1 MVLTLSFCLL
11 TGDPFFRLTPSWKD
25 GSKWCTFHRVADYL
39 RGPCGYLGVM
49 QGWLR
54 PQGGVRQGAVGGQQ
68 ERPSCKCPQHH
79 PCRRPLYLDHAGPHA
94 GDLAPGRWAD
104 LQKWRDLMQ
113 PYLLC
118 PGAPLPQCSQGW
130 SSSVSNPIP
139 TPDCLS
145 AKHTP

>member
-1 MVLTLSFCLL
+1 MQVSPASPLPTSPSF
-11 TGDPFFRLTPSWKD
+11 
-25 GSKWCTFHRVADYL
+25 
-39 RGPCGYLGVM
+39 GP
-49 QGWLR
+49 R
-54 PQGGVRQGAVGGQQ
+54 
-68 ERPSCKCPQHH
+68 
-79 PCRRPLYLDHAGPHA
+79 GPHA

-118 PGAPLPQCSQGW
+118 PGAPPPQCSQGW